1 MVDFLSVQPVTG
13 ADLDGVETIQNIE
26 LGQRQPVDA
35 AGPHGLAHQHGIE
48 PADAPLAS
56 SIDPELLAAAAN
68 LLADL
73 VMQFGRKRALAD
85 PGRIGLADA
94 QHVTDGARAHAGS
107 GRRLRRH
114 GVGRGDVGI
123 GSVID
128 IEPRRVVPI
137 AVTALEDSRNASS
150 SRCNGR
156 ISVTFS
162 ATRRFSG
169 LTATPCAFSFATSS
183 RNACGSNTT
192 PLPITASLEGRSTP
206 EGNSASL

>member
-73 VMQFGRKRALAD
+73 VCRLLLEKKKR
-85 PGRIGLADA
+85 GY
-94 QHVTDGARAHAGS
+94 RA
-107 GRRLRRH
+107 RRH
-114 GVGRGDVGI
+114 
-123 GSVID
+123 
-128 IEPRRVVPI
+128 
-137 AVTALEDSRNASS
+137 ATAPA
-150 SRCNGR
+150 
-156 ISVTFS
+156 
-162 ATRRFSG
+162 
-169 LTATPCAFSFATSS
+169 P
-183 RNACGSNTT
+183 
-192 PLPITASLEGRSTP
+192 SLI
-206 EGNSASL
+206 